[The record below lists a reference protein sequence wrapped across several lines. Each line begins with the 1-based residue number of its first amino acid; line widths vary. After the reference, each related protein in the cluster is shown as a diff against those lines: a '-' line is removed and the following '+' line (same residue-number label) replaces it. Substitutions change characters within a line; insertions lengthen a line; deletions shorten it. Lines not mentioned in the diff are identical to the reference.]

1 MRGRLLSIAI
11 LVAMISTVSGT
22 SVFARPAGDSR
33 PSGEEAKVSPDKTA
47 STKEKGI
54 ETKLETKLKGDMQKL
69 LADAKAG
76 KVAPRPQQLPNGGR
90 HNLSTG
96 AKIGIIAAIAGAI
109 FAIIVI
115 HQVNSD

>member
-1 MRGRLLSIAI
+1 MKLKSLSLAI
-11 LVAMISTVSGT
+11 VIVLSSLTGT
-22 SVFARPAGDSR
+22 SVFARSTTE
-33 PSGEEAKVSPDKTA
+33 SKVPFVETKTA
-47 STKEKGI
+47 PKSAPATKDEA
-54 ETKLETKLKGDMQKL
+54 TRNTKLKADMQKL

-76 KVAPRPQQLPNGGR
+76 KVAPRPQRLPNGGR

-96 AKIGIIAAIAGAI
+96 AKIGIIAAIAGGI

>member
-1 MRGRLLSIAI
+1 MRIRLLSIAI
-11 LVAMISTVSGT
+11 AVVMISTASGM
-22 SVFARPAGDSR
+22 SVFARTANDTG
-33 PSGEEAKVSPDKTA
+33 PSGVETKVSPDKTA
-47 STKEKGI
+47 STKEKGR
-54 ETKLETKLKGDMQKL
+54 ETKLKGDMQKL

-76 KVAPRPQQLPNGGR
+76 KVAPRPQRLPDGGR